1 MSRHW
6 TINDIHTVEKSPTSP
21 SRLQWK
27 ISEVLFNSTACRCK
41 VETVNPTR
49 VNTASCCRAPWTAVT
64 KATCRISTANL
75 KTDGGEGSRTVP
87 PLLFHPRRIGLTSCI
102 GLEIG

>member
-41 VETVNPTR
+41 VETVNPTTGEYR
-49 VNTASCCRAPWTAVT
+49 IVLQGTLDCCDE
-64 KATCRISTANL
+64 SN
-75 KTDGGEGSRTVP
+75 VP
-87 PLLFHPRRIGLTSCI
+87 NFNG
-102 GLEIG
+102 